1 MREVMASIQGR
12 FLVFQPIFCYICF
25 KNAEVFLHFK
35 NVLALL
41 NICYKNWLPKFFTS
55 GRIPFKV
62 ERLIAKLLS
71 NYEQNLTS
79 ILAQFPAQQI
89 TAHLLGYLSSL
100 HPREKDMAELV
111 RVDAIISI
119 TFI

>member
-1 MREVMASIQGR
+1 MEN
-12 FLVFQPIFCYICF
+12 IFRNPQAFYNGHKKIVGKIF
-25 KNAEVFLHFK
+25 
-35 NVLALL
+35 
-41 NICYKNWLPKFFTS
+41 IS

-111 RVDAIISI
+111 RNNAIK
-119 TFI
+119 